1 MSTSTTFA
9 ETRSLV
15 TRQGHIKLKR
25 VLDTAI
31 VVLSAPLTLS
41 AAAVTAALVRVNLG
55 RPVLFKQDRVG
66 LDGQQFELLKF
77 RSMLP
82 ETDAE
87 GQFLSEEERL
97 TSFGRLLRQSSMDEL
112 PQLLNVL
119 RGEMSLVGPRP
130 LLTEYIPYYTET
142 ELTRHSVRPGIT
154 GAAQVSGRNF
164 LDWDDRLA
172 LDAQYA
178 REATL
183 FGDLKILWQT
193 LVGVVQRK
201 DTAAE
206 SWVLN
211 EDLDEYRSY
220 PSNAVFALRRIEP
233 RDVPTCVRWF
243 ATEQPPEIAGV
254 EDNGTTTGVMAWL
267 HAARL
272 DQQRKDLVVY
282 DLDTRR
288 LVAIAGYRTD
298 PSAAGSR
305 IYFVMDPEQ
314 QKHLNEDAALSL
326 LVQFMKQRGDVHNA
340 SVELSRESAGAILEC
355 QRHGFMIA
363 EDRLPGNRVRMEAT
377 W

>member
-1 MSTSTTFA
+1 M
-9 ETRSLV
+9 
-15 TRQGHIKLKR
+15 
-25 VLDTAI
+25 LDTAI